1 MALTTNQL
9 FVLKLLDLAGKI
21 ECKTKLQKLMFL
33 AKVEEKVP
41 LTYDFKKYHYGPF
54 SFDLSDD
61 LNALKQT
68 DFINESMTVM
78 GSSEGSAM
86 VKSVFTLT
94 EDGKKELEE
103 NKAKLSSEGVSALS
117 ITINKWNS
125 SSLDKILKYVYSKY
139 ITDESPKLAIA
150 G

>member
-9 FVLKLLDLAGKI
+9 FVLKLLDLAGKV

-68 DFINESMTVM
+68 DFINESMTVI
-78 GSSEGSAM
+78 GSSEGSAT

-94 EDGKKELEE
+94 EDGKKELEG
-103 NKAKLSSEGVSALS
+103 NKNKLNQEGINALS

-125 SSLDKILKYVYSKY
+125 LPLDKVLEHVYSKY
-139 ITDESPKLAIA
+139 ITAESTELTIA
-150 G
+150 R